1 VSAKKKTQ
9 PAPPDC
15 PDEAHGDEAP
25 EPFWL
30 ANRLALRPSEAAK
43 ALGVSERHLRSH
55 LSEIPHD
62 YIGNRLV
69 FPVDA
74 VRERLC
80 ERAKARVQAQAEA
93 QAKQWRKQEDL
104 VEEALRA
111 VQAQR
116 GNTR

>member
-1 VSAKKKTQ
+1 LR
-9 PAPPDC
+9 
-15 PDEAHGDEAP
+15 PDEAAE
-25 EPFWL
+25 
-30 ANRLALRPSEAAK
+30 

-74 VRERLC
+74 VRECLR
-80 ERAKARVQAQAEA
+80 ERARARVQARADA
-93 QAKQWRKQEDL
+93 RAKQLRAHEDL

-111 VQAQR
+111 VQGRR